1 MTLCDWTAGERAKG
15 LGSAM
20 PLLESCVET
29 NSQAAKTKSLSLC
42 LGGQLVAM
50 ELGQMVACVRSL

>member
-1 MTLCDWTAGERAKG
+1 
-15 LGSAM
+15 M
-20 PLLESCVET
+20 PLLGSSVQI

-50 ELGQMVACVRSL
+50 ELGQMVACVRSLWFSSPRVEREGRVK